1 MQGARQRRAT
11 AGQLPPRPLVLLLA
25 LLVLLLL
32 LLLLLLLVRH
42 RRLGRAALLLFL
54 LRLWLQRL
62 WLLLLALPLRLLP
75 TRHRLR
81 ISVRAALQPRVV
93 HDPQL
98 PPTVT
103 TTRPRALWATHHR
116 RQRRQQAS
124 AASRVGGVAR
134 PRRNLCL
141 TRSNLCPTLLR

>member
-1 MQGARQRRAT
+1 
-11 AGQLPPRPLVLLLA
+11 VLLLA

-32 LLLLLLLVRH
+32 L
-42 RRLGRAALLLFL
+42 FL
-54 LRLWLQRL
+54 LRLWLQWLR
-62 WLLLLALPLRLLP
+62 LLLLVLPLRLLP
-75 TRHRLR
+75 TRHGIR

-124 AASRVGGVAR
+124 AARGVAR
-134 PRRNLCL
+134 RRRNHCL
-141 TRSNLCPTLLR
+141 PRPNLCPTLLPWLRVSAKCARLHLAATRLI